1 MEGNQSNVAVASP
14 NGMSAVPAGQEL
26 AMQTLSY
33 SSQPPSPNTP
43 STPHQQSRNSI
54 RLLSGILAVN
64 ILLLGSALVCG
75 AAFSKVKVLSDEEIH
90 IYLTILLIL
99 TTAWMIFYMVHTA
112 SRTQAVLYKDS
123 HAGPIWLRGSALVC
137 GAAFSKV
144 KVLSDEEIHIYLT
157 ILLILTTAWM
167 IFYMVHTASRTQ
179 AVLYKDSHAGPIW
192 LRGGLV
198 LFGVA
203 SLIMDVFKIGYSTGK
218 LNCESPVK
226 VTFPLVQLVFVVV
239 QTYFLWVHSKDCV
252 QKQSN
257 ITGWRGLRLT
267 AWEGKSG
274 RSGCECTHGACE
286 IFEKGFYYLYP
297 FNIEYSLFASAMT
310 YVMWKNIGREIDNC
324 SPHKISFRTKGVVFG
339 VIVGLLVV
347 IAGLGVFVVYEV
359 EVTGDVSKER
369 VLIMYYT
376 FSIVGLSL
384 MSLAS
389 LAGSIIY
396 RFDKRT
402 VVSTKNPTRSLDVA
416 LLFGA
421 ALGQFLISYFS
432 IVAIVA
438 EKATRTVSMLNLIC
452 SCLIILQ
459 LCLQNLFIIEG
470 LHKQPYHA
478 EPPVVSVVF
487 INEGT
492 SHSNPYSPSLK
503 NDNDEPSPA
512 ENSLELSSH
521 SHDFSSTTHSSSSR
535 MSWKR
540 RALKE
545 ISGFLL
551 LCNVIFWI
559 IPAFGARPQFENG
572 LEEWVYGFSMWVAIV
587 NIGLPFGIFYR
598 MHSVASLFEVY
609 LTS

>member
-1 MEGNQSNVAVASP
+1 
-14 NGMSAVPAGQEL
+14 QEL
-26 AMQTLSY
+26 PMQTLGY
-33 SSQPPSPNTP
+33 YSQPPSPNPP
-43 STPHQQSRNSI
+43 SSPLQKSRNSI

-75 AAFSKVKVLSDEEIH
+75 AAFSKVKVLSDEEMH

-99 TTAWMIFYMVHTA
+99 TTAWMIFYMVHTT
-112 SRTQAVLYKDS
+112 SR
-123 HAGPIWLRGSALVC
+123 P
-137 GAAFSKV
+137 
-144 KVLSDEEIHIYLT
+144 
-157 ILLILTTAWM
+157 
-167 IFYMVHTASRTQ
+167 Q

-203 SLIMDVFKIGYSTGK
+203 SLIMDVFKIGHSTGQ

-257 ITGWRGLRLT
+257 ITGCGLMLT
-267 AWEGKSG
+267 LATNLMLWMSAVTDESLHQTGEEASKHNESFSHLRDG
-274 RSGCECTHGACE
+274 SMFFKAGGSGCKCTHSACE
-286 IFEKGFYYLYP
+286 IFKNGFYYLYP

-310 YVMWKNIGREIDNC
+310 YVMWKNIGRQIDDC
-324 SPHKISFRTKGVVFG
+324 SHHKISFRAKGIVFG
-339 VIVGLLVV
+339 ATVGLLVV
-347 IAGLGVFVVYEV
+347 IAGLGVFIVYEV
-359 EVTGDVSKER
+359 EVTRDTSKER
-369 VLIMYYT
+369 VLIMYYI
-376 FSIVGLSL
+376 FSIIGLIL

-416 LLFGA
+416 LLLGA

-438 EKATRTVSMLNLIC
+438 EKTTRTINILNLTC
-452 SCLIILQ
+452 SLLIILQ
-459 LCLQNLFIIEG
+459 LCLQNIFIIEG

-478 EPPVVSVVF
+478 EPPVVSMVF

-492 SHSNPYSPSLK
+492 SRSNLPSHK
-503 NDNDEPSPA
+503 NDHDEPSPA
-512 ENSLELSSH
+512 ENSLELSIN
-521 SHDFSSTTHSSSSR
+521 SSTTHSSSSR

-540 RALKE
+540 QAIKE
-545 ISGFLL
+545 MSVFLL

-559 IPAFGARPQFENG
+559 IPAFGARPQFDNG
-572 LEEWVYGFSMWVAIV
+572 LEELFYGFSIWVAIV

>member
-1 MEGNQSNVAVASP
+1 MEGNQSNVAAASP
-14 NGMSAVPAGQEL
+14 NGVSFVPAGQEL

-33 SSQPPSPNTP
+33 SSHPPSPNTP
-43 STPHQQSRNSI
+43 STPDQQSRNSI
-54 RLLSGILAVN
+54 RLLSGILAVS
-64 ILLLGSALVCG
+64 ILLL
-75 AAFSKVKVLSDEEIH
+75 
-90 IYLTILLIL
+90 
-99 TTAWMIFYMVHTA
+99 
-112 SRTQAVLYKDS
+112 
-123 HAGPIWLRGSALVC
+123 GSALVC

-257 ITGWRGLRLT
+257 ITGCGLMLT
-267 AWEGKSG
+267 LATNLMLWMSAVTDESLHQTKEEASKPNGSFNHLRDGSMFFKAG
-274 RSGCECTHGACE
+274 RSSCECTHGACE

-310 YVMWKNIGREIDNC
+310 YVMWKNIGREIDDC

-347 IAGLGVFVVYEV
+347 IAGLGVFL
-359 EVTGDVSKER
+359 S
-369 VLIMYYT
+369 M
-376 FSIVGLSL
+376 SL

-492 SHSNPYSPSLK
+492 SHSNPYSSSLK

>member
-1 MEGNQSNVAVASP
+1 MEGNQSSVAAASP
-14 NGMSAVPAGQEL
+14 NGVSSVPAGQEL

-123 HAGPIWLRGSALVC
+123 HAGPIWLRG
-137 GAAFSKV
+137 
-144 KVLSDEEIHIYLT
+144 
-157 ILLILTTAWM
+157 
-167 IFYMVHTASRTQ
+167 
-179 AVLYKDSHAGPIW
+179 
-192 LRGGLV
+192 GLV

-203 SLIMDVFKIGYSTGK
+203 SLIMDVFKTGFSTGK

-257 ITGWRGLRLT
+257 ITGCGLMLT
-267 AWEGKSG
+267 LATNLMLWMSAVTDESLHQTREEASKPNGSFNHLRDGSMFFKAG
-274 RSGCECTHGACE
+274 RSGCECTHSACE

-310 YVMWKNIGREIDNC
+310 YVMWKNIGREIDDC

-359 EVTGDVSKER
+359 EVTGDASKER

-416 LLFGA
+416 LLLGA

-438 EKATRTVSMLNLIC
+438 EKATRTVSMLNLTC

-492 SHSNPYSPSLK
+492 SRSNPYSPSLK

-521 SHDFSSTTHSSSSR
+521 SHDFSSSTHSSSSHL
-535 MSWKR
+535 SWKR

>member
-1 MEGNQSNVAVASP
+1 MEGNQSNIAAASP
-14 NGMSAVPAGQEL
+14 NGASSVPAGQEL
-26 AMQTLSY
+26 PMQTLGN
-33 SSQPPSPNTP
+33 SSQPPSPHTP
-43 STPHQQSRNSI
+43 SAPHQQNRNSI

-75 AAFSKVKVLSDEEIH
+75 AAFSEVKVLSDEEMH
-90 IYLTILLIL
+90 IYLTVLL
-99 TTAWMIFYMVHTA
+99 F
-112 SRTQAVLYKDS
+112 
-123 HAGPIWLRGSALVC
+123 
-137 GAAFSKV
+137 
-144 KVLSDEEIHIYLT
+144 
-157 ILLILTTAWM
+157 LTTAWM

-203 SLIMDVFKIGYSTGK
+203 SLIMDIFKIGYSTGL

-252 QKQSN
+252 QKDSN
-257 ITGWRGLRLT
+257 ITGCGLMLT
-267 AWEGKSG
+267 LATNLLLWMSAVADESLHQTGEEALKPNGSFSHLRDG
-274 RSGCECTHGACE
+274 SMFFKAGGSGCECTHSACG

-310 YVMWKNIGREIDNC
+310 YVMWKNIGREIDD
-324 SPHKISFRTKGVVFG
+324 SSHHKISFRAKGIVFG
-339 VIVGLLVV
+339 VIAGLLVV
-347 IAGLGVFVVYEV
+347 IAGLGVFIVYEV
-359 EVTGDVSKER
+359 EVTGDASKKR

-376 FSIVGLSL
+376 FSIVGLIL

-402 VVSTKNPTRSLDVA
+402 VVSTKNPTRSLDVT
-416 LLFGA
+416 LLLGA
-421 ALGQFLISYFS
+421 ALGQFVISYFS

-492 SHSNPYSPSLK
+492 SRSNPYLPSL
-503 NDNDEPSPA
+503 NNGNDEPSPA

-521 SHDFSSTTHSSSSR
+521 SHDFRSTTHSSSSR

-545 ISGFLL
+545 ISMFLL

-559 IPAFGARPQFENG
+559 IPAFGARPQFDNG